1 MEEKSKKKALGMSV
15 GMQIMFL
22 ALLPMLIVSV
32 VITILADRSMK
43 EGMQQQSLQGLEQL
57 AESVGAAYD
66 NLAEGDWQLK
76 GDELY
81 KGTVNLSA
89 SIEKMDGFVADND
102 ADVTIFYGDTRYLTT
117 LLNKDGTRN
126 IGTKASGSVVKTVLQ
141 NGKDFEA
148 TDLVINGENYYAY
161 YRPLKNSDGS
171 VVGMV
176 FAGAPC
182 EKIDKYINSRTFI
195 IIGILITLIIIS
207 TIVCIIVGR
216 KISKGIQEAEV
227 VIEALGEG
235 DLTVGLSETLLKKN
249 NEIGSIANS
258 IEQLR
263 NILLGIVG
271 DILHSAEELS
281 TSGESLDH
289 MATLTSNTASEIST
303 AVEGISKGAMS
314 QAEEIESASW
324 QVSNIGNEIGEI
336 VVGVSNLD
344 QTSVTMQDAG
354 NTSDKIVKELSES
367 NDKTVNAVEQIGRQ
381 IYATNESVEKIQ
393 MAVNVISEIATQ
405 TSLLSLNASIEAARA
420 GEQGKG
426 FAVVASEI
434 QKLAEQSGES
444 AQQIEEI
451 VSVLHNESEMTVTA
465 MEEMRRIIEEQENK
479 LSETTRQF
487 AKVTQGITESRGET
501 SGIRAKTEGCNR
513 SREKI
518 MDVMESL
525 SAISE
530 QNAAS
535 TQETTASMQELHT
548 TIMTLAEEANRVRDM
563 SLKLEEKIKI
573 FHM

>member
-1 MEEKSKKKALGMSV
+1 MEENGKKKKLGISI
-15 GMQIMFL
+15 GAQIVFL

-32 VITILADRSMK
+32 IITIVAEKSMK
-43 EGMQQQSLQGLEQL
+43 EGMQTQSLQGLEEL

-89 SIEKMDGFVADND
+89 SIEMMDEFVADND
-102 ADVTIFYGDTRYLTT
+102 ANVTIFYGDTRYLTT
-117 LLNKDGTRN
+117 LLKEDGTRN
-126 IGTKASGSVVKTVLQ
+126 IGSQASGSVIKTVLQ

-148 TDLVINGENYYAY
+148 TDLVINGEDYYAY

-182 EKIDKYINSRTFI
+182 TKIDKYINSRTYI
-195 IIGILITLIIIS
+195 IIGSLVVLLLISAAI
-207 TIVCIIVGR
+207 CIIVGR
-216 KISKGIQEAEV
+216 KISKAIQGAEEA
-227 VIEALGEG
+227 IECLGEG
-235 DLTVGLSETLLKKN
+235 DLTVALPESLLRKN

-258 IEQLR
+258 VEKLR
-263 NILLGIVG
+263 NILLEIVG
-271 DILHSAEELS
+271 DILKSAEELS
-281 TSGESLDH
+281 SSGESLDH
-289 MATLTSNTASEIST
+289 MAALTSNTASEIST

-336 VVGVSNLD
+336 VTGVSNLD
-344 QTSVTMQDAG
+344 RTSVTMQDAG

-451 VSVLHNESEMTVTA
+451 VNVLYNESEMTVTA
-465 MEEMRRIIEEQENK
+465 MEEMRRIIEEQEKK

-501 SGIRAKTEGCNR
+501 SGIKVKTEGCNR

-535 TQETTASMQELHT
+535 TQETTASMQELHS
-548 TIMTLAEEANRVRDM
+548 TILNLAEEANRVRDM
-563 SLKLEEKIKI
+563 SMKLEEKIKI